1 MTSLGDFL
9 RISGKVDGKS
19 GFLTPSQL
27 LDLST
32 DTMLKIPIG
41 RVSLVEVSL
50 HKAHRNVH
58 TIIWECILDH
68 TTEYFVLLCSL
79 PDTMT
84 KLVAVEDETRNRHSP
99 MLA

>member
-1 MTSLGDFL
+1 MKTGSPIDFPRDFL
-9 RISGKVDGKS
+9 RVSDEVDGKS

-41 RVSLVEVSL
+41 GVSLVEVSL

-58 TIIWECILDH
+58 AIIWECILDH
-68 TTEYFVLLCSL
+68 ITEYFCSI
-79 PDTMT
+79 MWF
-84 KLVAVEDETRNRHSP
+84 SP
-99 MLA
+99 LS